1 MQLNSIYISISNL
14 NKCGIFLSVDEFVQA
29 NSF

>member
-1 MQLNSIYISISNL
+1 MQLNSIYISISN
-14 NKCGIFLSVDEFVQA
+14 KRGIFLSVDEFIQA